1 MNTMDDSIK
10 QTLDTILPMV
20 PLRDVVVFPSTTT
33 AILVGRQPSINAVE
47 RAIETDKILLVV
59 TQKDPSDNEPGPGD
73 LYPVGT
79 IVRIGIFLRL
89 PDGTLKIMLEGISRV
104 RIDKFIEMD
113 NYLGARVETFDT
125 IEVMTKEVEA
135 VSRKVEAQFE
145 EYVKLNQRIPNEV
158 MLSLQALEDR
168 STLAET
174 VAAHLQVR
182 NEVKQELLEAA
193 DLEERL
199 LMISRILL
207 EELEMLRLEKNID
220 EKVTSQVT
228 KNQKELFLHEKMRAI
243 RSELGQGDEA
253 DMFEDLERKIKRARM
268 SKEAQKVVWKE
279 LDRLRMMSMMSPEAT
294 VVRNYI
300 DTLAALPWKRRTK
313 DNLNI
318 NEVKKKLDADHY
330 GLEKVKE
337 RILEFLS
344 VVKLAGNLK
353 GPILCFVGPPGVGKT
368 SLGRSIADA
377 TGRKFVR
384 ISLGGTRDEAEIRG
398 HRRTYIGSMPG
409 RIIQGIKKAG
419 SRNPVFLLDE
429 IDKLSSDFR
438 GDPSSALLEV
448 LDPEQNKHFSD
459 NYLEVDFDVSE
470 VMFITTANVIY
481 SIPPALHDRMEIIRL
496 PGYLLH
502 EKIKI
507 AQKFLLPKQLEQHGI
522 KTEQLTISEATMKDI
537 VRRYTRESGV
547 RNLER
552 ELASICRKV
561 AKKLASEEKS
571 GKIRITKKNIE
582 AFLGI
587 PKFTESEIDTK
598 LAVGVATGLAWTEAG
613 GEILNI
619 EVTLMPGKGELI
631 LTGQLGDVMQESA
644 KIAMSF
650 ARNKSRM
657 LNLEN
662 DIFSTIDV
670 HVHVPEGAIPK
681 DGPSAGIAIG
691 TALISAFFDIP
702 VKRDVA
708 MTGELTLRGKVLPIG
723 GINEKSVAALR
734 AGVNTLLLP
743 KGNEKN
749 IKELPDEVK
758 KKMKL
763 IVVDTIDEV
772 LRNALSKQLEWG
784 VRHRNKIGGFFSD
797 SQPKRAN

>member
-1 MNTMDDSIK
+1 MNNMDDSIRD
-10 QTLDTILPMV
+10 TLDTILPMV

-59 TQKDPSDNEPGPGD
+59 TQRDPSDNEPGPGD
-73 LYPVGT
+73 LYLVGT

-104 RIDKFIEMD
+104 RIDEYIEMD
-113 NYLGARVETFDT
+113 NYLGARVEPLDT
-125 IEVMTKEVEA
+125 IEVMTREVEA

-145 EYVKLNQRIPNEV
+145 EYVKLNQRIPNEA

-168 STLAET
+168 STLADT

-182 NEVKQELLEAA
+182 NEIKQELLEAA

-199 LMISRILL
+199 LMMSSILL

-220 EKVTSQVT
+220 DKVTSQVT

-253 DMFEDLERKIKRARM
+253 DMFEDLEKKIKRARM
-268 SKEAQKVVWKE
+268 SKEAQKIVWKE

-300 DTLAALPWKRRTK
+300 DTLVALPWKRRTK
-313 DNLNI
+313 DNLDI
-318 NEVKKKLDADHY
+318 NDVKKKLDADHY

-507 AQKFLLPKQLEQHGI
+507 AQKFLLPKQLGQHGI
-522 KTEQLTISEATMKDI
+522 RTDQLTISEATMRDI

-582 AFLGI
+582 SYLGI
-587 PKFTESEIDTK
+587 PKFTESEIDSK

-650 ARNKSRM
+650 ARNKARM
-657 LNLEN
+657 LKLEN

-702 VKRDVA
+702 VQRDVA

-734 AGVNTLLLP
+734 AGVKTLLLP
-743 KGNEKN
+743 KGNEKH

-758 KKMKL
+758 KKMK
-763 IVVDTIDEV
+763 IVVVDTIDEV
-772 LRNALSKQLEWG
+772 LRNALLKQLEWG

-797 SQPKRAN
+797 SQPKQAN

>member
-1 MNTMDDSIK
+1 MNEFEDDMENGFK
-10 QTLDTILPMV
+10 TILPLV

-47 RAIETDKILLVV
+47 RAIESDKILLVV
-59 TQKDPSDNEPGPGD
+59 TQKDPADNDPDPGD
-73 LYPVGT
+73 LYKYGT

-104 RIDKFIEMD
+104 RVKEYIEMD
-113 NYLGARVETFDT
+113 NFLGAKVEPIDT
-125 IEVMTKEVEA
+125 MDIATREA
-135 VSRKVEAQFE
+135 EALTRKVEAQFE

-158 MLSLQALEDR
+158 LLSLQALDDR
-168 STLAET
+168 GMVADT
-174 VAAHLQVR
+174 VAAHIQVK
-182 NEVKQELLEAA
+182 NDVKQSILETVE
-193 DLEERL
+193 LEERL
-199 LMISRILL
+199 LMLSRILS
-207 EELEMLRLEKNID
+207 EELEMLLLEKNID
-220 EKVTSQVT
+220 EKVTNQVT
-228 KNQKELFLHEKMRAI
+228 KNQKELFLHEKMKAI
-243 RSELGQGDEA
+243 RSELGESDELG
-253 DMFEDLERKIKRARM
+253 MFDDLGRKIKKARM
-268 SKEAQKVVWKE
+268 SREAQKIAWKE
-279 LDRLRMMSMMSPEAT
+279 FERLKMMSQMSPEAT

-300 DTLAALPWKRRTK
+300 DTLTTLPWKRRTK
-313 DNLNI
+313 DNLDI
-318 NEVKKKLDADHY
+318 NAVRKKLDADHY
-330 GLEKVKE
+330 GLDKVKE

-377 TGRKFVR
+377 IGRKFVR
-384 ISLGGTRDEAEIRG
+384 VSLGGTRDEAEIRG

-409 RIIQGIKKAG
+409 RIVQGIRKAG
-419 SRNPVFLLDE
+419 TKNPVFLLDE

-438 GDPSSALLEV
+438 GDPSAALLEV

-481 SIPPALHDRMEIIRL
+481 TIPPALQDRMEIIRL

-507 AQKFLLPKQLEQHGI
+507 AQKFLLPKQMEQHGI
-522 KTEQLTISEATMKDI
+522 KNEWLSISEATLREI
-537 VRRYTRESGV
+537 IRRYTRESGV
-547 RNLER
+547 RSLER

-561 AKKLASEEKS
+561 AKKLASEEHS
-571 GKIRITKKNIE
+571 GRIRITKKNIE
-582 AFLGI
+582 SYLGI
-587 PKFTESEIDTK
+587 PKFTESEIDTR
-598 LAVGVATGLAWTEAG
+598 LSVGVATGLAWTEAG

-619 EVTLMPGKGELI
+619 EVTLMPGKGELTI
-631 LTGQLGDVMQESA
+631 TGQLGDVMQESA
-644 KIAMSF
+644 RIAMSF
-650 ARNKSRM
+650 ARNKAR
-657 LNLEN
+657 LLQLES
-662 DIFSTIDV
+662 DIFSSVDV

-681 DGPSAGIAIG
+681 DGPSAGIVIG
-691 TALISAFFDIP
+691 TALVSAFFDIP

-723 GINEKSVAALR
+723 GINEKAVAALR
-734 AGVNTLLLP
+734 AGVKTLLLP

-758 KKMKL
+758 KKMK
-763 IVVDTIDEV
+763 IVVIDSMDEV
-772 LRNALSKQLEWG
+772 LANVLSKKLDWG
-784 VRHRNKIGGFFSD
+784 IRHRQKIGGFFKD
-797 SQPKRAN
+797 QQPKTAN